1 MQGTNENMHKYMQY
15 MHKYAQNIAN
25 IFINMHVG
33 SLGGTWGV
41 PPDTLGHAKGRP
53 GGFLIHFG

>member
-1 MQGTNENMHKYMQY
+1 
-15 MHKYAQNIAN
+15 
-25 IFINMHVG
+25 MHVG

-53 GGFLIHFG
+53 GGFLIDFWSFWGPFLEPLGTL